1 MARGNKFILS
11 EVSFGPEILKLL
23 SEAVHVNAMIAVVE
37 AEAVAAAPKLR
48 DWLISLVAFAG
59 HLARTNVASAGKSRG
74 NFANRPPIVAPQAG
88 ASCIG
93 WS

>member
-37 AEAVAAAPKLR
+37 AEAVAAAPELR
-48 DWLISLVAFAG
+48 DWLISLVAFARRAADRQVG
-59 HLARTNVASAGKSRG
+59 VVFVIS
-74 NFANRPPIVAPQAG
+74 
-88 ASCIG
+88 
-93 WS
+93 